1 MRQDLYIAP
10 ETIDAQKRAANPEAH
25 AWVAAN
31 AGSGKTFVLSRRVLR
46 LLLDGVAPDE
56 ILCLTY
62 TKAAAA
68 EMRAR
73 VTDKLGEW
81 ALLDDAV
88 LTSEL
93 LELTGHRPNEDR
105 LRRAKQLFAL
115 ALETPG
121 G

>member
-1 MRQDLYIAP
+1 M
-10 ETIDAQKRAANPEAH
+10 
-25 AWVAAN
+25 AAN

-105 LRRAKQLFAL
+105 CAAPNSFLPSHWK
-115 ALETPG
+115 PPVG
-121 G
+121 